1 MEPALLSRVQGLL
14 SQTGSDL
21 RGRVS
26 SAAKA
31 SLEDLSPAAQ
41 RVFLALALQEEPNLG
56 IVRSALELSLGELS
70 QAHETL
76 LLSGLIDP
84 DNRVLAEGTAS

>member
-1 MEPALLSRVQGLL
+1 M
-14 SQTGSDL
+14 
-21 RGRVS
+21 
-26 SAAKA
+26 
-31 SLEDLSPAAQ
+31 
-41 RVFLALALQEEPNLG
+41 G